1 MESLDNIEES
11 SPEEVV
17 PVNKGGRPKGSMDS
31 ALSQLKSEV
40 RATAQLNRRI
50 RDMISKSLVRLET
63 LMEQNPSLPP
73 TLEVLDGLTNALDK
87 TGRSLS
93 SVGKMVLSE
102 GDEGSS
108 RHEMSTEELLK
119 LVTKG

>member
-1 MESLDNIEES
+1 MNNEQLELQQETQV
-11 SPEEVV
+11 VV
-17 PVNKGGRPKGSMDS
+17 PNKVGRPKGSNDS
-31 ALSQLKSEV
+31 ALSQLKAEV

-50 RDMISKSLVRLET
+50 RDMISKSLTRLET

-93 SVGKMVLSE
+93 TVGKMVLLE
-102 GDEGSS
+102 GDEGSK
-108 RHEMSTEELLK
+108 HELSTEELLK
-119 LVTKG
+119 LVTGA

>member
-1 MESLDNIEES
+1 MESLDTSDSQVVEVEEV
-11 SPEEVV
+11 EEVV

-50 RDMISKSLVRLET
+50 REMISKSLTRLDV

-73 TLEVLDGLTNALDK
+73 TLSVLDGLTNALDK
-87 TGRSLS
+87 TGRSMS
-93 SVGKMVLSE
+93 TIGKMVISE
-102 GDEGSS
+102 GNEGGS
-108 RHEMSTEELLK
+108 
-119 LVTKG
+119 